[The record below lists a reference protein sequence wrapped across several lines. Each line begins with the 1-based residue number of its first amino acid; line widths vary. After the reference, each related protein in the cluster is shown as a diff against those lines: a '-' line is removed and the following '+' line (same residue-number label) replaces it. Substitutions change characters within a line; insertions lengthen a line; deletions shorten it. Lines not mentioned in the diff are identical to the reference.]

1 MRREKQF
8 VHFWAYTTMTETADV
23 DSEASPG
30 IDEEIQQKIINE
42 EYKTWK
48 KNSPFLY
55 DMILS
60 TALEWPSLTTQW
72 FPDIKQPPGEKYTIH
87 RLLIG
92 THTSTGNDNYLQI
105 ANVHIPK
112 NTIPSPE
119 DYDESRGEI
128 GGYDSNREQT
138 TIKMNIEQKIDHPG
152 EVNKARYQPQNIN
165 IIATMCNDGRVLIF
179 DRTKHSSMPKGICN
193 PQIELIGHTSEGFA
207 LSWNPLEAGRLA
219 TGSNDA
225 TVRLWDLNNIT
236 TTKSPK
242 LKSSRIYEHHKSV
255 VNDVQFQ
262 PSHASIIGTVSD
274 DLTLQILDTRIK
286 GTGSVLSNKEG
297 HTDAINALAF
307 NHSSE
312 YLLATASHDKTIG
325 LWDLRNL
332 SSKIHSLEGH
342 IDAVTSLSWH
352 PTEVAILGSGSYDRR
367 LIFWD
372 LSRIGEE
379 QLPDD
384 LEDGPPEL
392 LFMHGGH
399 TNHLSDFSWNYNEP
413 WVVCSAA
420 EDNLIQ
426 IWKVAEAIV
435 GKDMNE
441 VLVEEL
447 EQ

>member
-1 MRREKQF
+1 MME
-8 VHFWAYTTMTETADV
+8 AGDV
-23 DSEASPG
+23 DAEASLG
-30 IDEEIQQKIINE
+30 IDEEIQHKLINE

-72 FPDIKQPPGEKYTIH
+72 FPDFKEPPGKNYTIH
-87 RLLIG
+87 RILIG
-92 THTSTGNDNYLQI
+92 THTTHGYDNYLQI
-105 ANVHIPK
+105 ANIEIPK
-112 NTIPSPE
+112 NAAPNPQ
-119 DYDESRGEI
+119 DYDETKGEI
-128 GGYDSNREQT
+128 GGYASNGEQAV
-138 TIKMNIEQKIDHPG
+138 IKMNIEQKIIHPG
-152 EVNKARYQPQNIN
+152 EVNKARYQPQNSN

-179 DRTKHSSMPKGICN
+179 DPHRAYIRS
-193 PQIELIGHTSEGFA
+193 FA
-207 LSWNPLEAGRLA
+207 LSWNPMEAGRLV

-225 TVRLWDLNNIT
+225 TVRLWDLHDVSA
-236 TTKSPK
+236 TKNPK
-242 LKSSRIYEHHKSV
+242 LKATRIYEHHTSV
-255 VNDVQFQ
+255 VNDVQYQ
-262 PSHASIIGTVSD
+262 PDHASIIGTVSD

-286 GTGSVLSNKEG
+286 AAGSVLSNKEG

-307 NHSSE
+307 NHTSE

-325 LWDLRNL
+325 LWDMRNL
-332 SSKIHSLEGH
+332 SSKVHSLEGH

-352 PTEVAILGSGSYDRR
+352 PTEPAILGSGSYDRR
-367 LIFWD
+367 IIFWD

-384 LEDGPPEL
+384 CEDGPPEL

-399 TNHLSDFSWNYNEP
+399 TNHLSDFSWNLNEP
-413 WVVCSAA
+413 WLVCSAA

-435 GKDMNE
+435 GRDIDD